1 MIGNALILLREEL
14 SAYMTNQGDPA
25 NVAIE
30 NIGLFETEN
39 GQNLEDSIVISLVNI
54 EEESTL
60 KNGTTFTKWPDG
72 VARYENRPVFL
83 NLYVLFTANFAGGV
97 PPNNA
102 YVQALKRL
110 SLVIEFFQGKS
121 TFTPATSTVTLPP
134 ELSDLSNPAVAGL
147 KLNLELYTL
156 TFEQI
161 NHLWGSLGGRQIPFA
176 MYKVRVVTIT
186 ERSVRREVP
195 LIEEIVTNV
204 LPNQADH

>member
-1 MIGNALILLREEL
+1 MIANALILLREEL

-25 NVAIE
+25 NVVIE

-39 GQNLEDSIVISLVNI
+39 SQNLEDSIVISLVNI
-54 EEESTL
+54 EEECTL

-72 VARYENRPVFL
+72 VARYENRPFFL
-83 NLYVLFTANFAGGV
+83 NLYVLFTSNFAGGV

-121 TFTPATSTVTLPP
+121 TFTPGTSTVTLPP
-134 ELSDLSNPAVAGL
+134 ELSDMSNPAVANL

-161 NHLWGSLGGRQIPFA
+161 NHLWGSLGGRQIPFV
-176 MYKVRVVTIT
+176 MYKIRVVSIT

-195 LIEEIVTNV
+195 LIEEIATHTHPIQ
-204 LPNQADH
+204 PNH

>member
-25 NVAIE
+25 NVVIE